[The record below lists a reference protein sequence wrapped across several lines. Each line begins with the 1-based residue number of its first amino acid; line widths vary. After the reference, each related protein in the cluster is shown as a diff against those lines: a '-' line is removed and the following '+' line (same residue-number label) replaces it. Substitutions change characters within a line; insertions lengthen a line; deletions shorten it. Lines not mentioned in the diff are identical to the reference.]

1 MAAAGRTTAD
11 QPSHQGCAISSVR
24 FRLPAQRGDARAD
37 LRDRNEEGH
46 HLHHLVWRLGP
57 GVRVCSSAVLGGGI
71 GPRAWILNA
80 QVPGGY
86 PRLDPDRHLAEIA
99 AAEGLTGPGAGLMTA
114 ADVAAYT
121 TAHDSGVTAT
131 VTAGLGV
138 RGWAAAPDTTRH
150 EDVPA
155 APFRPGTVNIVV
167 TLPVALSD
175 AALVNAVAT
184 ATEAKVQALLD
195 AGLDCSGTPT
205 DAVCVAAPE
214 PGPGGGE
221 PFAGPRSTWGAR
233 IARAVHS
240 AVLAGARTAP

>member
-1 MAAAGRTTAD
+1 MIGGARQPREDGPPPVP
-11 QPSHQGCAISSVR
+11 PSHQGCAIRPVR
-24 FRLPAQRGDARAD
+24 VHLPAQRGE
-37 LRDRNEEGH
+37 LRDRHEDGH

-99 AAEGLTGPGAGLMTA
+99 ASEGLTGPGAGLMTA

-121 TAHDSGVTAT
+121 TGHDGGVTAT
-131 VTAGLGV
+131 VTTGLGV
-138 RGWAAAPDTTRH
+138 RGWAAVPESATRTPH
-150 EDVPA
+150 
-155 APFRPGTVNIVV
+155 RPGTVNIVL
-167 TLPVALSD
+167 TLPAALSD

-205 DAVCVAAPE
+205 DAACVAAPE
-214 PGPGGGE
+214 PGPDGGE

-233 IARAVHS
+233 IARAVHT
-240 AVLAGARTAP
+240 AVLAGARPAGDLS

>member
-1 MAAAGRTTAD
+1 MIGGARQPREGGSSPVP
-11 QPSHQGCAISSVR
+11 PSHQGCAIRSVR
-24 FRLPAQRGDARAD
+24 LQLPAQRGE
-37 LRDRNEEGH
+37 LRDRHEDGH

-99 AAEGLTGPGAGLMTA
+99 ASEGLTGPGAGLMTA

-121 TAHDSGVTAT
+121 TGHDGGVTAT
-131 VTAGLGV
+131 VTTGLGV
-138 RGWAAAPDTTRH
+138 RGWAASA
-150 EDVPA
+150 DVDCLPH
-155 APFRPGTVNIVV
+155 RPGTVNIVL
-167 TLPVALSD
+167 TLPAALSD

-233 IARAVHS
+233 IARAVHT
-240 AVLAGARTAP
+240 AVLAGARPARDLS